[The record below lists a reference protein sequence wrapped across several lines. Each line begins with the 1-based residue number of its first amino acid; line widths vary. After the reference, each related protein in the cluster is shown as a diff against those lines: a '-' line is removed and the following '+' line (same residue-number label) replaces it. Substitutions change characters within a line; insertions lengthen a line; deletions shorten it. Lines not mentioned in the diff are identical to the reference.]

1 MLVVTTEAIAGYRV
15 EQVLGEVIGVIG
27 RSRNPFREG
36 VRTLPG
42 DVAPDMLRLLQQ
54 YRRDAIAEMVQQA
67 QRCGANAVISMRFDH
82 RSISDMWEEICAYGT
97 AVYVVPVPSPHRDP
111 PVASQRVDQGSER
124 VDQGSERVDQG
135 EGGRVARRVAPQSP

>member
-1 MLVVTTEAIAGYRV
+1 MLVVTTEAIAGYQV

-42 DVAPDMLRLLQQ
+42 DAAPDVVRLLAQ
-54 YRRDAIAEMVQQA
+54 YRRDAITEMVQQA
-67 QRCGANAVISMRFDH
+67 RRCGANAVVSMRFDH

-97 AVYVVPVPSPHRDP
+97 AVCVVPVPPAPRDP
-111 PVASQRVDQGSER
+111 PVAAQRVDH
-124 VDQGSERVDQG
+124 G
-135 EGGRVARRVAPQSP
+135 EDGRVVRRVAPQSP